1 MEGRTTKFVPTFKS
15 CQSMKGQVKIFEN
28 AQFGQVRTAG
38 TSDKPLFCLAD
49 VCKALGIIN
58 PSDMKKRLNQRGVA
72 TIYTP
77 TYNQHGAEVS
87 QSMLFI
93 NEPNLYRCVFQSRKK
108 EAEAFQN
115 WVFEEVLPS
124 IRAKGS
130 YALTQQ
136 LEQAKADYDRIYG
149 RWKELCGNLN
159 DEREKARGL
168 EKEHRNAVDYCST
181 LRSKLQCQ
189 EGTIRMLNTELA
201 AMQKEL
207 DKRIAREVADRLTAK
222 AEAPQSAPTQV
233 SGESCCIPKFAR
245 LLRSRGIDTG
255 KRRLLNWLRTNGY
268 LHTHGSDRNYPTGKA
283 LERDYFEVKTSE
295 VVVTPQG
302 QSHIID
308 RLLTSF

>member
-1 MEGRTTKFVPTFKS
+1 MRE
-15 CQSMKGQVKIFEN
+15 QVTIFEN

-38 TSDKPLFCLAD
+38 TSEQPLFCLAD
-49 VCKALGIIN
+49 VRRALGLEQQTHL
-58 PSDMKKRLNQRGVA
+58 KERLSPKGCVLN
-72 TIYTP
+72 TTP
-77 TYNQHGAEVS
+77 TKGGNQKL
-87 QSMLFI
+87 LFI

-181 LRSKLQCQ
+181 LRSKMQCQ

-201 AMQKEL
+201 AVQKEL